1 MARRFLTAED
11 VRRLGGPRIQLDGE
25 TVVTPQAAEAAAAAG
40 IELAGPA
47 GAYAPPVPDRGPDAA
62 RARRRPSRTCPN
74 PRAPTGSASS

>member
-47 GAYAPPVPDRGPDAA
+47 GAYAPPSPTAA
-62 RARRRPSRTCPN
+62 PTRRARRRPSRTCPN